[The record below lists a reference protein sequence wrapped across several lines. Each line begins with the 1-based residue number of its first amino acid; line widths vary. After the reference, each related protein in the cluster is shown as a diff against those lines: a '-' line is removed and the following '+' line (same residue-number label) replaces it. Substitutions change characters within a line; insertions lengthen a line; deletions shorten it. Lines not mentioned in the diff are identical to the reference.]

1 MSVTERRL
9 KAIVMDAEQIRR
21 SLSRIA
27 HEIVERNH
35 GAGEVVLVGVYSR
48 GDHLARR
55 LAAQLEELEGH
66 PVTAGAI
73 DTSQHRDDRHLR
85 EPAHR
90 FQSAVP
96 DVDGKVVVL
105 VDDVLFSGRT
115 VRAALDALSDL
126 GRPRA
131 VQLAVMIDR
140 GHRELPIRP
149 DFVGK
154 NLPTRRDEAVDV
166 HDDGVDLG
174 DMINDRTRR

>member
-1 MSVTERRL
+1 MSVRL
-9 KAIVMDAEQIRR
+9 KANVMDAEQIRR

-35 GAGEVVLVGVYSR
+35 GARDVVLVGVFSR

-55 LAAQLEELEGH
+55 LASLLEELEGH
-66 PVTAGAI
+66 PVAVGAI

-90 FQSAVP
+90 FQSQVP
-96 DVDGKVVVL
+96 DINGRVVVL
-105 VDDVLFSGRT
+105 VDDVIHRGRT
-115 VRAALDALSDL
+115 VRAAMDALIDF

-131 VQLAVMIDR
+131 IQLAVLVDR

-149 DFVGK
+149 DYVGK
-154 NLPTRRDEAVDV
+154 NVPTSDSERIEVQLAEEDGADQAVIV
-166 HDDGVDLG
+166 GA
-174 DMINDRTRR
+174 